1 MKVPCILA
9 LLAVLAGA
17 AAADMPGVVEG
28 VKINNGVY
36 ELKLSG
42 DTNPTVVDWN
52 NDGLKDLLVGEYQAG
67 YITLFLNQGTDINPV
82 FDGGEKVK
90 SNGLPISVSFG

>member
-1 MKVPCILA
+1 MKVACILA
-9 LLAVLAGA
+9 LLALLAGA
-17 AAADMPGVVEG
+17 ASADMPGIVQG
-28 VKINNGVY
+28 VKIKNGTI

-52 NDGLKDLLVGEYQAG
+52 NDGLKDLLVGEYQGG

-82 FDGGEKVK
+82 FDGGTKVE